1 MNDSKRNM
9 APFDEGFYQTGTV
22 DRPSHGGLV
31 AILLVAIVLLGGIIT
46 ILGLLNVRLFTA
58 LQNQEKDALQLENI
72 DASVEAE
79 TLSGTQPE
87 LSMELQEAQ
96 AEAEDMTPQQ
106 IYTNCVDSMV
116 SIRNGSAEGTGM
128 VLSNNGY
135 ILVDCTLV
143 QDARELSVELADQRC
158 LTAQVI
164 GTDPLTNL
172 AVLYVDAHL
181 NAPIFGDSGDLT
193 VGDTVITIGDPLGSR
208 YDGTLSNS
216 TVSSV
221 TDKAIGT
228 DAPWHHAGP
237 LLDRFG
243 QVIGI
248 RVNGSEYAIPTAT
261 VKLIAEQLVGQGY
274 VSGRPG
280 LGIRWESVPELH
292 QKYYTLPAGLYVT
305 SVEVENALSVG
316 DILVSLNG
324 KPVTCEDELLTALQH
339 FRVGESVTLEI
350 YRDDVLHTVTVN
362 ITEARG

>member
-1 MNDSKRNM
+1 MNDSKRNI

-46 ILGLLNVRLFTA
+46 ILGLLNVRLFAA
-58 LQNQEKDALQLENI
+58 LHNQEKDALQLENV
-72 DASVEAE
+72 DSSVEMA
-79 TLSGTQPE
+79 TLSGTQPK

-96 AEAEDMTPQQ
+96 AEDLPPQQ
-106 IYTNCVDSMV
+106 IYTNCVNSMV
-116 SIRNGSAEGTGM
+116 SIRNGSAEGTGL

-143 QDARELSVELADQRC
+143 QDARELTVELADRRC
-158 LTAQVI
+158 LTAQII

-172 AVLYVDAHL
+172 AVVHVDAEL
-181 NAPIFGDSGDLT
+181 KAPIFGDSGDLT

-248 RVNGSEYAIPTAT
+248 CVNGSEYAIPTAT
-261 VKLIAEQLVGQGY
+261 IKLIAEQLVGQGY
-274 VSGRPG
+274 VSGRLG
-280 LGIRWESVPELH
+280 LGIRWEPVPELH

-305 SVEVENALSVG
+305 GVEVENALSVG

-324 KPVTCEDELLTALQH
+324 KPVSCEAELLSALQH
-339 FRVGESVTLEI
+339 CRLGESVTLEI